1 MIKNKDLVNLVGQME
16 DVTKDNGKMEN
27 KMEKELTKINKA

>member
-27 KMEKELTKINKA
+27 KMEKELTKINKE